1 MRHSA
6 RLRSGSGPRGVPTRD
21 SVHLG
26 PSVGARCT
34 FAPMVMR
41 NVRVAIVRTAR
52 CTFSAGRAEHF
63 HQTHVGALLPGMA
76 PTNSW
81 NRLHSPDPL
90 RAG

>member
-1 MRHSA
+1 
-6 RLRSGSGPRGVPTRD
+6 
-21 SVHLG
+21 
-26 PSVGARCT
+26 
-34 FAPMVMR
+34 MVMR

-81 NRLHSPDPL
+81 NRLHSPDPPG
-90 RAG
+90 AG